1 MYLAE
6 ELKIEDWDSQLR
18 GIVGDANRN
27 LVHNFKGFRDGRGD
41 YPDIGVTAHG
51 AADVGEQRAIHGAH
65 FGLWRSEVPLEPTVN
80 SLKTRTRETTI

>member
-27 LVHNFKGFRDGRGD
+27 LVHNFRGFRDGRSD
-41 YPDIGVTAHG
+41 NSDIGVNA
-51 AADVGEQRAIHGAH
+51 GEQRAIHGAH
-65 FGLWRSEVPLEPTVN
+65 FDLAREVPPESNNHKHERDDNIL
-80 SLKTRTRETTI
+80 